1 MNITKDRFSLILLS
15 TVLALSL
22 VSINFCTKISSCAL
36 LYTIATISVFQIS
49 TIVPRKQTI
58 YILSTA
64 ALLSLIISFNQE
76 YRIAAKTIEY
86 LVPVSLFSILFSTL
100 FSLNVFAHL
109 YSRFSFT
116 LAAMSAILVSAAID
130 GCIMSVLL
138 INYFS
143 IKSVLTAFISEIGYK
158 LLYCGSFCTIRAFT
172 LACHRFIFS
181 DKKVFKN

>member
-1 MNITKDRFSLILLS
+1 MNVRKDRFSLIILS
-15 TVLALSL
+15 TILALSL

-36 LYTIATISVFQIS
+36 FYTIATISVFQIS
-49 TIVPRKQTI
+49 TIVPRRQTI

-64 ALLSLIISFNQE
+64 TILSLVIAFNQE

-86 LVPVSLFSILFSTL
+86 LVPVSLFSILLSTL
-100 FSLNVFAHL
+100 LSLNLFAHL
-109 YSRFSFT
+109 YSKFSFT
-116 LAAMSAILVSAAID
+116 LAAMSAILLSAAID

-158 LLYCGSFCTIRAFT
+158 LVYCASFCVIRAFVVV
-172 LACHRFIFS
+172 CYRFIFFN
-181 DKKVFKN
+181 KKA